1 MKRRRC
7 YLIPLAYVAVLP
19 RPAAFGEM
27 SALRSHRIEGQSYV
41 TVGDLAGYYHLGR
54 GIRDDGKRIE
64 YRMGAAHLILEAD
77 SREIQLNGVGHWLSV
92 PVLFARGEFWVT
104 PLDILKTIDPILRHG
119 RTPAVLGTCTVV
131 IDPGHG
137 GRDEGTHG
145 AHSREKDMTL
155 DLAKQVEHDLEAV
168 DGLRVLMTR
177 TSDVT
182 VALEQRVEFCRSEH
196 ADLYV
201 SLHFNAGGT
210 ADGIETYCVPPAGAP
225 TTAHSPY
232 EGEVEASVAN
242 MAVENNR
249 FDEQNVWLAH
259 CVQKSLL
266 QATHANDR
274 GVRRA
279 RFYVLRYATC
289 PAILVEGGFLSNRAE
304 EGKILTPE
312 YRAVLARAIAEG
324 IATYAGKS
332 TGGEDRS

>member
-1 MKRRRC
+1 MRAAALGAIC
-7 YLIPLAYVAVLP
+7 VVVLLCSTV
-19 RPAAFGEM
+19 FGD
-27 SALRSHRIEGQSYV
+27 SHTLRSHQLEDRSYV
-41 TVGDLAGYYHLGR
+41 MVGDLASYYHLGH
-54 GIRDDGKRIE
+54 GTRDDGKRIE
-64 YRMGAAHLILEAD
+64 YRTDATHLVLEAD
-77 SREIQLNGVGHWLSV
+77 SSEIQLDGVGHWLST

-104 PLDILKTIDPILRHG
+104 PLDILKTIDPVLRRG
-119 RTPAVLGTCTVV
+119 RAPAVPSTCIVV

-155 DLAKQVEHDLEAV
+155 DLAKQVERDLEAV

-182 VALEQRVEFCRSEH
+182 VALEERVEFCRSEH

-210 ADGIETYCVPPAGAP
+210 ADGIETYCVPPAGAS
-225 TTAHSPY
+225 TTAHASI
-232 EGEVEASVAN
+232 EGDAETAN
-242 MAVENNR
+242 ANTAVTNNR

-312 YRAVLARAIAEG
+312 YRAVLARAIADG
-324 IATYAGKS
+324 IAAYAGKS
-332 TGGEDRS
+332 AGEDRP

>member
-1 MKRRRC
+1 
-7 YLIPLAYVAVLP
+7 
-19 RPAAFGEM
+19 
-27 SALRSHRIEGQSYV
+27 
-41 TVGDLAGYYHLGR
+41 
-54 GIRDDGKRIE
+54 
-64 YRMGAAHLILEAD
+64 
-77 SREIQLNGVGHWLSV
+77 V
-92 PVLFARGEFWVT
+92 P
-104 PLDILKTIDPILRHG
+104 
-119 RTPAVLGTCTVV
+119 GTWTVV

-155 DLAKQVEHDLEAV
+155 DLAKRVEHDLSTV
-168 DGLRVLMTR
+168 SGLRVLMTR
-177 TSDVT
+177 TSDVN
-182 VALEQRVEFCRSEH
+182 VSLEERVEFFRSEH
-196 ADLYV
+196 ADLSV

-225 TTAHSPY
+225 TTARAPY
-232 EGEVEASVAN
+232 EGETEATGAN
-242 MAVENNR
+242 TAVTNNR

-289 PAILVEGGFLSNRAE
+289 PAILVEGGFLTNRAE

-324 IATYAGKS
+324 IAAYAGRS
-332 TGGEDRS
+332 TGEGRP

>member
-1 MKRRRC
+1 MKSLRC
-7 YLIPLAYVAVLP
+7 DLAVLVCS
-19 RPAAFGEM
+19 AVLIGAEVFGERTT
-27 SALRSHRIEGQSYV
+27 LKSHRIEGRSYV
-41 TVGDLAGYYHLGR
+41 TVGDLADYYHLGR

-64 YRMGAAHLILEAD
+64 YRTGAARLALETD
-77 SREIQLNGVGHWLSV
+77 SREIQLDGVGHWLST

-104 PLDILKTIDPILRHG
+104 TLDILKTIDP
-119 RTPAVLGTCTVV
+119 VLQRGKMRAASGTWTVI

-155 DLAKQVEHDLEAV
+155 ALAKQVQQDLSAV
-168 DGLRVLMTR
+168 NGLRVLMTR

-182 VALEQRVEFCRSEH
+182 FSLEQRADICRSEH

-225 TTAHSPY
+225 PTGRAPY
-232 EGEVEASVAN
+232 EGETEAIGANAAVA
-242 MAVENNR
+242 NNR

-279 RFYVLRYATC
+279 RFYVLRFATC
-289 PAILVEGGFLSNRAE
+289 PAILVEGGFLSNRVE
-304 EGKILTPE
+304 EEKILTPE
-312 YRAVLARAIAEG
+312 YREVLAKAVADG
-324 IATYAGKS
+324 IVAYANKS
-332 TGGEDRS
+332 HGETRP